1 MMNYKDEK
9 YREWAEGIYQKICRK
24 LEAQTKRV
32 GTDIPYIP
40 ENGRYRDMGE
50 ENIHWWTNGFWP
62 GMLWQMY
69 HATGEE
75 LYKDTARG
83 VEKRLDQALNHY
95 SGLNH
100 DVGFMWLHA
109 SVADYRLT
117 GDEEAKERGLKA
129 AGVLAGRYNLAGQ
142 YFCAWN
148 GNQPGLM
155 IIDCLM
161 NTPLLFWATKE
172 TEDPRFA
179 LMAERHTNTA
189 LQYIMREDGS
199 CNHIVVLDP
208 LTGEFV
214 DNPGGQGYE
223 QGSSWSRGQAWALY
237 GFWLAYHYTGK
248 KQYLDASKRVAHYFL
263 ANAAATD
270 YVPLLDFR
278 APLEPVYYDTT
289 AGAIAACGLLAL
301 AETVEEYEKNLYYTG
316 AIKLL
321 QAIEEKHCNWNPEE
335 DSIVD
340 FGSAKYHRESDREVP
355 IIYGDYFFIE
365 GILRL
370 LDKSFL
376 IW

>member
-1 MMNYKDEK
+1 METHKEGG
-9 YREWAEGIYQKICRK
+9 RAWAEEIYGKICRK
-24 LEAQTKRV
+24 MSVQAERV

-40 ENGRYRDMGE
+40 ENGRYRDMGKE
-50 ENIHWWTNGFWP
+50 GIHWWTNGFWP
-62 GMLWQMY
+62 GILWQMY

-75 LYKDTARG
+75 LYQRTARG
-83 VEKRLDQALNHY
+83 VELRLDEALNHY
-95 SGLNH
+95 SGLDH
-100 DVGFMWLHA
+100 DVGFIWLHA
-109 SVADYRLT
+109 SVSDYRLT
-117 GDEEAKERGLKA
+117 GSQEARERGLKA
-129 AGVLAGRYNLAGQ
+129 AGVLASRYNPAGRYLS
-142 YFCAWN
+142 AWN
-148 GNQPGLM
+148 GNRPGHM

-161 NTPLLFWATKE
+161 NTPLLYWATKE

-179 LMAERHTNTA
+179 LIAENHTDTA
-189 LQYIMREDGS
+189 LKYLVRPDGS

-214 DNPGGQGYE
+214 DNPGGQGYG
-223 QGSSWSRGQAWALY
+223 QGSSWSRGQAWAVY
-237 GFWLAYHYTGK
+237 GFTLGYQYTK
-248 KQYLDASKRVAHYFL
+248 KPEYLDAAKRVAHYFL
-263 ANAAATD
+263 ANAAGTD

-278 APLEPVYYDTT
+278 APKEPVYYDTT

-301 AETVEEYEKNLYYTG
+301 AGEVEPFEKELYQTG
-316 AIKLL
+316 AEKLL
-321 QAIEEKHCNWNPEE
+321 YAIGEKHCNWNPEE

-370 LDKSFL
+370 TGRDFL

>member
-1 MMNYKDEK
+1 MENYKDEK
-9 YREWAEGIYQKICRK
+9 HRQWADKVYQKICQK
-24 LEAQTKRV
+24 MEAQTRRV

-40 ENGRYRDMGE
+40 ENGRYRDMGKE
-50 ENIHWWTNGFWP
+50 GIHWWTNGFWS
-62 GMLWQMY
+62 GILWQMF

-83 VEKRLDQALNHY
+83 VEKRLDQALDHY
-95 SGLNH
+95 SGLDH
-100 DVGFMWLHA
+100 DAGFIWLHA
-109 SVADYRLT
+109 AVADYRLT

-129 AGVLAGRYNLAGQ
+129 AGALASRFNPAGQ
-142 YFCAWN
+142 YLCAWN
-148 GNQPGLM
+148 GNRPGHM

-161 NTPLLFWATKE
+161 NTPLLFWATRE
-172 TEDPRFA
+172 TKDPRFA
-179 LMAERHTNTA
+179 LMAERHIDTA
-189 LQYIMREDGS
+189 LKYIVREDGS

-237 GFWLAYHYTGK
+237 GFLLAFQYTGK
-248 KQYLDASKRVAHYFL
+248 KQYQDASKRVAHYFL
-263 ANAAATD
+263 ANAALTD

-301 AETVEEYEKNLYYTG
+301 AETVGEYEKNLYQTG

-321 QAIEEKHCNWNPEE
+321 RAIEERHCNWNFDE
-335 DSIVD
+335 DAIVD

-370 LDKSFL
+370 VEKSFL